1 MVVSI
6 AFFGMQRMVTKTDSI
21 DMPIIQETRVADAFE
36 YVRSQYPDLHLDKE
50 MVLAT
55 VNSKAASLDRVLRAN
70 DTVSFLP
77 PISGG

>member
-6 AFFGMQRMVTKTDSI
+6 AFFGRQRMVTKTDSV
-21 DMPIIQETRVADAFE
+21 DMPIIQKTRVTDALE
-36 YVRSQYPDLHLDKE
+36 YVRGLYPELHLDEE

-55 VNSKAASLDRVLRAN
+55 VNRRAASLDRVLRAN